1 MIEMPVWK
9 TALFFEGESIADGMS
24 VLDTI
29 EHEGRKW
36 LVPFWLTDESS
47 GLSKP
52 ERIICLDLLPHQK
65 SGAIHYDYILTQPMP
80 RAALDGHVPPPSKG
94 IFLIVESPTIE
105 IDNQEISR
113 RQN

>member
-65 SGAIHYDYILTQPMP
+65 SGAIHYDYIQLNQCQEPRLTATSHLHQK
-80 RAALDGHVPPPSKG
+80 AY
-94 IFLIVESPTIE
+94 F
-105 IDNQEISR
+105 
-113 RQN
+113 